1 MVATFS
7 RIIIYIHTLRAK
19 DDLTRRKFSG
29 DSKLNGLQMPGKK
42 RRDRQGNLPAIAT
55 REQSIIKGDLTG
67 RKEQR
72 LPLKRNIQSTEQT

>member
-29 DSKLNGLQMPGKK
+29 DSKLKGLQMPGKK
-42 RRDRQGNLPAIAT
+42 
-55 REQSIIKGDLTG
+55 EETG
-67 RKEQR
+67 RG
-72 LPLKRNIQSTEQT
+72 T